1 MPNEYDENDEK
12 SLDIAKAAIE
22 EDFSDSEVGR
32 LCSLVG
38 VVQTKNS
45 SR

>member
-22 EDFSDSEVGR
+22 EDFSDSEVGEI
-32 LCSLVG
+32 
-38 VVQTKNS
+38 VQS
-45 SR
+45 CGPPVSG